1 MASISDLTPREVEIL
16 QVVIP
21 GKVNKTIAGE
31 MYISE
36 KPLNFTSTTFKQRS
50 VYERACARQLHVL
63 RAMIR
68 PRRQV
73 ELRHCGPHQALT
85 VIR

>member
-16 QVVIP
+16 QFVIP
-21 GKVNKTIAGE
+21 GKVNKTIACE

-50 VYERACARQLHVL
+50 VCERACARKLHVL

-73 ELRHCGPHQALT
+73 ELRHRGPHQALT